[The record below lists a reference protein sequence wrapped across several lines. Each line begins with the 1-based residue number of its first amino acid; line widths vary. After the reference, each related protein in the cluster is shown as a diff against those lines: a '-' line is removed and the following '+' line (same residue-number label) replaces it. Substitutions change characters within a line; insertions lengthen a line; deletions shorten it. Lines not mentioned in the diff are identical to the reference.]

1 MNLGSKQTH
10 GPKSSLKWARLVSGR
25 DGHGPCTPLP
35 IHMYENFIHQTEGT
49 YDSSILYCHSITCIS
64 LSHVQKSLIHLTL
77 GSILS
82 FFFFVI
88 SSATRVPTKF
98 KKMMRYVIYHVCS
111 CLILGNSHFHLKS
124 ILIGEHTTPFN
135 GPVKERNGLNKFPKM
150 PFCTVAHLERAF
162 HLEPI

>member
-1 MNLGSKQTH
+1 MGSA
-10 GPKSSLKWARLVSGR
+10 LVRARRAWPMHTL
-25 DGHGPCTPLP
+25 T
-35 IHMYENFIHQTEGT
+35 N
-49 YDSSILYCHSITCIS
+49 
-64 LSHVQKSLIHLTL
+64 SHVWEFYSPNWRHIWFLNSLLSQYHVHLIVTCAKEFDPPN
-77 GSILS
+77 SRVYFI

-88 SSATRVPTKF
+88 SSPTRVPTKF
-98 KKMMRYVIYHVCS
+98 KKMMRHVIYHVCS